1 MTQKVF
7 NKIVMGLELKKK
19 IVKLYEAAV
28 INLYVKPRH
37 ILSLH
42 RRKDLYAAKSYY
54 PEKESRAPW
63 KNYLLQLEQIIRY
76 GAPNEFFFMYGF
88 DVKNREERNTYMNYQ
103 PFMARRNYLNH
114 DKNSHNSTCILRNKL
129 YFDLFARSIGVQT
142 PRVIAY
148 YTNNQLYSVEN
159 GFSQISFTEL
169 ANLGDQTLFCKEMA
183 GECGAGIF
191 KLKIASGKFYKNDT
205 KISSREIESLIHDS
219 DYIFQELVEQHPR
232 MSELYSMSVNTM
244 RLVTVRSMKD
254 GKIHL
259 MPSILRVGANGS
271 FVDNT
276 SQGGLAVGFNLETG
290 QLHQYGFHKPQYGLR
305 TETHPD
311 SGIQLSDFYIPF
323 IKEAEE
329 RAIYFHSML
338 KDIHSIGW
346 DIAIGKDGPVFIEGN
361 DNWEI
366 NGPQVGNRGLK
377 KEFEEYF
384 YD

>member
-1 MTQKVF
+1 
-7 NKIVMGLELKKK
+7 MGLSYK
-19 IVKLYEAAV
+19 IKSIYSNIVLNFY
-28 INLYVKPRH
+28 LKPRR
-37 ILSLH
+37 ILAFIKYKSL
-42 RRKDLYAAKSYY
+42 YSAKSYY
-54 PEKESRAPW
+54 PEKKARPAW
-63 KNYLLQLEQIIRY
+63 KNYFLQIEQILRF
-76 GAPNEFFFMYGF
+76 GAPNSFFFMYGF
-88 DVKNREERNTYMNYQ
+88 DVKGRKERETYMNYR
-103 PFMARRNYLNH
+103 PFMIRRNYLNH
-114 DKNSHNSTCILRNKL
+114 GKNAHNSTCILRNKL
-129 YFDLFARSIGVQT
+129 YFDIFARSIGVDT

-148 YTNNQLYSVEN
+148 YTNNKLYSVEQ
-159 GFSQISFTEL
+159 GFSEISFNEL
-169 ANLGDQTLFCKEMA
+169 RQKNNQVLFCKEMA

-191 KLKIASGKFYKNDT
+191 KLKIEDGKFYKND
-205 KISSREIESLIHDS
+205 IEINPKDLENLIYNS

-232 MSELYSMSVNTM
+232 MSELYSKSVNTM
-244 RLVTVRSMKD
+244 RMVTVRSLKD

-259 MPSILRVGANGS
+259 MPSILRIGANGS

-276 SQGGLAVGFNLETG
+276 SQGGIAVGFDLETG

-305 TETHPD
+305 TEIHPD
-311 SGIQLSDFYIPF
+311 SGIRLSDFYIPF

-329 RAIYFHSML
+329 KAMFFHSML

-346 DIAIGKDGPVFIEGN
+346 DIAIGSNGPIFIEGN

>member
-1 MTQKVF
+1 
-7 NKIVMGLELKKK
+7 MGLELKKR
-19 IVKLYEAAV
+19 IIKLYEATV

-42 RRKDLYAAKSYY
+42 RSKDLYAAKSYY

-63 KNYLLQLEQIIRY
+63 KNYLLQLEQIIRH
-76 GAPNEFFFMYGF
+76 GAANEFFFMYGF
-88 DVKNREERNTYMNYQ
+88 DVKNREERNSYMNYQ

-114 DKNSHNSTCILRNKL
+114 DINSHNSTCILRNKL
-129 YFDLFARSIGVQT
+129 YFDIFARSIGVQT

-148 YTNNQLYSVEN
+148 YTNNQLYSVKN
-159 GFSQISFTEL
+159 GFSQIPFSEL
-169 ANLGDQTLFCKEMA
+169 ANFNNQTLFCKEMA

-191 KLKIASGKFYKNDT
+191 KLKIASGKLYKNDT
-205 KISSREIESLIHDS
+205 EISSREIESLIHDS

-232 MSELYSMSVNTM
+232 MSELYPMSVNTM

-259 MPSILRVGANGS
+259 MPSILRIGANGS

-311 SGIQLSDFYIPF
+311 SGIRLSDFYIPF

-346 DIAIGKDGPVFIEGN
+346 DIAIGKDGPIFIEGN